1 MTRARAAEDG
11 AGGNS
16 QDIGLEGFRLMCE
29 SRAGACEQTLQGMMK
44 AIASI
49 DNPATLN
56 ADVNSHS
63 SATFSLRRGG
73 STSCAPGLG
82 AYTR

>member
-1 MTRARAAEDG
+1 
-11 AGGNS
+11 
-16 QDIGLEGFRLMCE
+16 MCE